1 MGKMAGRLA
10 VAALALA
17 GMTAAAPVAT
27 AATVPA
33 APHSVLGC
41 VEYAVT
47 EGEAD
52 LDIAFPAC
60 SQGSL
65 LDCYRIFRDEYGR
78 QAWALEACK
87 LRGQ

>member
-1 MGKMAGRLA
+1 MGKMTGGLS

-17 GMTAAAPVAT
+17 GLMAAAPVAT
-27 AATVPA
+27 AASVPV
-33 APHSVLGC
+33 APRSVPDC
-41 VEYAVT
+41 VEYAVA

-60 SQGSL
+60 TQGSL

-87 LRGQ
+87 LRD